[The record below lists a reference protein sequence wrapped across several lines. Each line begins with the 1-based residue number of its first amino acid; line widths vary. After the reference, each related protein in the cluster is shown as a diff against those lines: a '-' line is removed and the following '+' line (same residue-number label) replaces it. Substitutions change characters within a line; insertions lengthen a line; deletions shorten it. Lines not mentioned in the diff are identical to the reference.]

1 MFPFR
6 TQKLSPPA
14 PMVVPPTGG
23 VRVGHC
29 RFIKKQPENSGCFLF
44 VLFDPSPRKD
54 TNRVGEG
61 FDFTTLKNYDERGR
75 VA

>member
-1 MFPFR
+1 
-6 TQKLSPPA
+6 
-14 PMVVPPTGG
+14 
-23 VRVGHC
+23 
-29 RFIKKQPENSGCFLF
+29 LF